1 MRKLEANYNIGFLD
15 VSYEDNG
22 PIRMEDNLY
31 RTIKL
36 LFKSKRGKP
45 TTKQELKGMYIAMI
59 KHIAGINIIET
70 TRKRNVKGKEKERT
84 YKVNYET
91 IRRHLT
97 LNQYKN
103 PKQTDFLPIVY
114 DLLKPQD
121 LFVD

>member
-1 MRKLEANYNIGFLD
+1 MRQIEANYNIGFLD
-15 VSYEDNG
+15 VSFEDNG
-22 PIRMEDNLY
+22 EITMEDKLH

-45 TTKQELKGMYIAMI
+45 TTKQELKKIYIAMI

-70 TRKRNVKGKEKERT
+70 TRSRKSKGQEKERT

-121 LFVD
+121 LFID